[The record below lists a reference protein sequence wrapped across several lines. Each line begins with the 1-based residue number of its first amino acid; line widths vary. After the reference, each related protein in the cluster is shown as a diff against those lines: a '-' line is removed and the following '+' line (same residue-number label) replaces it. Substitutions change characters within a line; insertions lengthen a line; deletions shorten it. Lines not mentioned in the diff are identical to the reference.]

1 LVSFVVKGFCFP
13 ISAVTRDVGDSGD
26 SRAAFAARDAV
37 RPSFSG
43 LRFSQEI
50 QTGNSTGE

>member
-1 LVSFVVKGFCFP
+1 MNADQECVFRFVG
-13 ISAVTRDVGDSGD
+13 DVGDSGD
-26 SRAAFAARDAV
+26 SRAAFQDRDAV